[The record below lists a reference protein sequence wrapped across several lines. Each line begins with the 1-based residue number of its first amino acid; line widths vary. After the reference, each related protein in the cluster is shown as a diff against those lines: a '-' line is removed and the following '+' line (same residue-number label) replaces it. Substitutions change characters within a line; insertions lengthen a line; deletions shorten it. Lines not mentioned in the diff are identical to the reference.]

1 MNYIKIYN
9 CTISDGFGCRVSLY
23 VSGCRNKC
31 PGCQNPQSWDF
42 NCGSLYTKDTENE
55 ILKLADHSY
64 ISGLTLCGGEPFE
77 PENQRVLASLVR
89 NFKEKFPD
97 KTIWSYTGYEFED
110 LLTNGRKNCEVTDE
124 LLKYIDVLV
133 VGPFISAQK
142 DISNNNPWRGSR
154 NQRLIDVQQSLKTC
168 QKVFV
173 KNIKNNE

>member
-1 MNYIKIYN
+1 MNYIKIYD
-9 CTISDGFGCRVSLY
+9 CTISDGIGCRVSLY
-23 VSGCRNKC
+23 VAGCRNKC
-31 PGCQNPQSWDF
+31 PGCHNPQSWDF
-42 NCGSLYTKDTENE
+42 NYGFSFDKDVEE
-55 ILKLADHSY
+55 KILKFADHSY

-77 PENQRVLASLVR
+77 PENQRVLVSLVR

-110 LLTNGRKNCEVTDE
+110 LLTNGRKKCEVTDE

-133 VGPFISAQK
+133 VGPFILAQK

-154 NQRLIDVQQSLKTC
+154 NQRLIDVQQSLKTG